1 MGLKRRN
8 LHIVKMSCWCM
19 KALTFWVFDHFANS
33 PTNYRFFDTCLM
45 LLKLQKMGRKLKQSL
60 EVPILTC
67 ELLLCFYK
75 QRSECVFVHV
85 GKSFVQCLFSILV
98 KDHSLS
104 KKLYPQRLFIQMV
117 KCFLLDKKIVYQVSM
132 VRRSCL
138 FTSRKSSVFWQA
150 SARLVR

>member
-1 MGLKRRN
+1 
-8 LHIVKMSCWCM
+8 M
-19 KALTFWVFDHFANS
+19 KALIFRVFDHFANS

-85 GKSFVQCLFSILV
+85 GKSFAQCLFSILV
-98 KDHSLS
+98 KDQSLS
-104 KKLYPQRLFIQMV
+104 KKLYPQLYLTQIIHSNGKMF
-117 KCFLLDKKIVYQVSM
+117 F
-132 VRRSCL
+132 
-138 FTSRKSSVFWQA
+138 A
-150 SARLVR
+150 